1 MSSWSDTT
9 AKTVKKFTERAIVI
23 SPPTN
28 AASNRAVLIPMN
40 GGQVIHNLRADIER
54 MTEFPVMPELAQR
67 IMALRSEPSAR
78 ELAAVVEL
86 DPGIAG
92 QLVRYASSPLFAYG
106 GKLNSIRD
114 AISRVLGVERAMDIA
129 LGAAAGKP
137 FRGPAGGG
145 GAAGP

>member
-92 QLVRYASSPLFAYG
+92 QLVRYASSPFLLSAASSTRYG
-106 GKLNSIRD
+106 TPS
-114 AISRVLGVERAMDIA
+114 
-129 LGAAAGKP
+129 AGCW
-137 FRGPAGGG
+137 A
-145 GAAGP
+145 